1 MAKAEAVPFY
11 RFQLPLP
18 RKFAVSIASTSTS
31 LVRTQ
36 LQEIEGAV

>member
-18 RKFAVSIASTSTS
+18 RNFATFMASTS
-31 LVRTQ
+31 LVQTHFQ
-36 LQEIEGAV
+36 GIEGGV